1 MFERS
6 PVWSRA
12 AILLAAIAT
21 ERRQLAENKQELTFP
36 GRHRTDPPVRRG
48 NPVGWGHMQTCMC
61 KALHKNVQSSSA
73 SQKQWYICQKFW
85 DHCLCDLQPVLMRC
99 GCAGLFS
106 IQKLSQ
112 LSRNPRLHKTL
123 QV

>member
-36 GRHRTDPPVRRG
+36 GRHSTDPPARRG
-48 NPVGWGHMQTCMC
+48 NPAGWGHMQTC
-61 KALHKNVQSSSA
+61 AHA
-73 SQKQWYICQKFW
+73 KQ
-85 DHCLCDLQPVLMRC
+85 LCIPEATVHMPEVLGSLLM
-99 GCAGLFS
+99 
-106 IQKLSQ
+106 
-112 LSRNPRLHKTL
+112 
-123 QV
+123 